1 MSYKVFALVL
11 TLGIS
16 SFTSAQSV
24 PSRWNYGAP
33 DGPFQWGS
41 MPGYALCGTGI
52 DQSPVDIESG
62 KNAGIINTTPDT
74 ALESLNLNWTA
85 SKFIENYN
93 GHTLQMNY
101 DQGSS
106 ISFEGKSFDLKQ
118 FHFHSP
124 SEHILDGR
132 QYPLEMHFVH
142 QSENGTTVVGVFFK
156 EGAFNQTL
164 QNIWDNNPKEE
175 GVIVVP
181 GLSMNAMDF
190 LPKDLSY
197 YHYTGSLTT
206 PPCTEG
212 VNWIVLK
219 QPIEA
224 SSDQLRF
231 LQKRLSG
238 PNNRPIQPQDGRMIG
253 ESL

>member
-1 MSYKVFALVL
+1 MSYKSFAIALSLGVSTFAGAQ
-11 TLGIS
+11 TL
-16 SFTSAQSV
+16 
-24 PSRWNYGAP
+24 PSHWNYGAP
-33 DGPFQWGS
+33 EGPFQWGS
-41 MPGYALCGTGI
+41 MPGYGLCSTGL

-62 KNAGIINTTPDT
+62 KNSGIINTTPDT
-74 ALESLNLNWTA
+74 SLESLSLSWGI
-85 SKFIENYN
+85 SKFTENYN

-101 DQGSS
+101 DSGSAMT
-106 ISFEGKSFDLKQ
+106 FEGKNYELKQ

-156 EGAFNQTL
+156 EGQANQTL
-164 QNIWDNNPKEE
+164 QTIWDNNPQQE
-175 GVIVVP
+175 GAIVVP

-219 QPIEA
+219 EPIEA
-224 SSDQLRF
+224 SSEQLRF
-231 LQKRLSG
+231 LQKRLKG
-238 PNNRPIQPQDGRMIG
+238 PNSRPIQPQDGRLIG